1 MVSEGGEKNKHWRE
15 RERPHIVCF
24 LLLYSNRDGCWGAG
38 SHFRHFSFVVLVKK
52 YILGSKVPR
61 GEVYRPFFSPRGG

>member
-1 MVSEGGEKNKHWRE
+1 MVSEGGEKKQTLE

-24 LLLYSNRDGCWGAG
+24 LLLYSNRDGCWGVG

-52 YILGSKVPR
+52 YILGSKVPH
-61 GEVYRPFFSPRGG
+61 GEVYRPFFPPRGG